1 MSKPAPALLAAP
13 LPAPV
18 PADAVFAAVQNV
30 ASAVLTSETGIDSGI
45 TDTARLIVAT
55 LDACQDVAIP
65 AHAVQPILDH
75 VVHALNAQMETR
87 RHIALAHLEAGKVAA
102 RLGATPTGYG
112 DLWPCPQMPKSPS
125 GSARPD
131 LRVAA

>member
-1 MSKPAPALLAAP
+1 MSKPHPTP
-13 LPAPV
+13 LPADTV
-18 PADAVFAAVQNV
+18 FSAVKHV
-30 ASAVLTSETGIDSGI
+30 ANAVLTSETGIDSGI

-55 LDACQDVAIP
+55 LDARQDVAIP

-112 DLWPCPQMPKSPS
+112 DLWPCPQMPSSPS
-125 GSARPD
+125 AARPD

>member
-1 MSKPAPALLAAP
+1 MSKPHPTP
-13 LPAPV
+13 LPA
-18 PADAVFAAVQNV
+18 DTVFAAVKHV
-30 ASAVLTSETGIDSGI
+30 ANAVLTSETGIDSGI

-55 LDACQDVAIP
+55 LDARQDVAIP

-102 RLGATPTGYG
+102 RLGATPTSYG
-112 DLWPCPQMPKSPS
+112 DLWPCPQMPSSPT